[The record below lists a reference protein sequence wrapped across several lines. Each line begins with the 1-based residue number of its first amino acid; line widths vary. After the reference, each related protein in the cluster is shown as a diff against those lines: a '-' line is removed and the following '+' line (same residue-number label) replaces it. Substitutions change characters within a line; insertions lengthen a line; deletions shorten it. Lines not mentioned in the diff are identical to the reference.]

1 MTTTTRPE
9 SSLTIDPYAGLEGLI
24 PDGELARMR
33 AQFQLQLDRIQARQA
48 TRAARPVRN
57 PLEDELETRRSE
69 LARLEQRERCN
80 QWDIEQTE
88 ARIYSLNARLLV
100 MKELDLTASKAE
112 LARQIRNIE
121 AALTLSP
128 DSESAP
134 A

>member
-1 MTTTTRPE
+1 
-9 SSLTIDPYAGLEGLI
+9 
-24 PDGELARMR
+24 MR
-33 AQFQLQLDRIQARQA
+33 AQFQAQLDRIQARQA
-48 TRAARPVRN
+48 ARAPARN

-100 MKELDLTASKAE
+100 MKELNLTASKAE

-121 AALTLSP
+121 AALTLAP
-128 DSESAP
+128 DSQP
-134 A
+134 AGA

>member
-1 MTTTTRPE
+1 MTNTTRPE

-57 PLEDELETRRSE
+57 PLEAELETRRSE

>member
-1 MTTTTRPE
+1 MNLTTRPE

-24 PDGELARMR
+24 PDKELARLR

-48 TRAARPVRN
+48 ARAARPARN

-69 LARLEQRERCN
+69 LASLELRERCN

-100 MKELDLTASKAE
+100 MKELNLTASKAE

-121 AALTLSP
+121 AALTLAS
-128 DSESAP
+128 DSQAASA
-134 A
+134 